1 MDRETRRIIAKS
13 WGYLIIAFLVV
24 GAWFSVI
31 GATTIAVG
39 SGLAFLYCLFQAPV
53 FCCAETRKNEF
64 CRNNANGL
72 LLGCWVRQHKW
83 QKLRMVVSRQSWA
96 RLGRRTF
103 AGIGGCAAALSA
115 IGTLVSALAAVVA
128 ILIA

>member
-1 MDRETRRIIAKS
+1 MDRQTRRIIAKS
-13 WGYLIIAFLVV
+13 WGYLIIAFLIA
-24 GAWFSVI
+24 GTWYSLI
-31 GATTIAVG
+31 GPAVIAVG
-39 SGLAFLYCLFQAPV
+39 SGLSFLYCLFQAPV
-53 FCCAETRKNEF
+53 FCCAETRGHQF

-83 QKLRMVVSRQSWA
+83 QKMQMVVSRQSWA
-96 RLGRRTF
+96 QLGRRTF

-115 IGTLVSALAAVVA
+115 IGTLVSACAAVIA